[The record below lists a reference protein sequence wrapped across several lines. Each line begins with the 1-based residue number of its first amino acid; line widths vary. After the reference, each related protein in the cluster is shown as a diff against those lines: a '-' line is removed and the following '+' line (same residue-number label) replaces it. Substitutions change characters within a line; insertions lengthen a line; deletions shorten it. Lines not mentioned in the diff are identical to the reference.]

1 VVQREDMLLLAELVV
16 KQGEV
21 AEVHLLDLT
30 QMILKYLV
38 LLVVQDMF
46 LYRWHDEN
54 FNWNFNC
61 TLFTRL
67 GTLFRGLICLVF

>member
-1 VVQREDMLLLAELVV
+1 MLLLVALVV

-21 AEVHLLDLT
+21 AGVHLLDLT

-38 LLVVQDMF
+38 LLVVRDMF

-54 FNWNFNC
+54 FNWNFNY

-67 GTLFRGLICLVF
+67 GTLFRELVC